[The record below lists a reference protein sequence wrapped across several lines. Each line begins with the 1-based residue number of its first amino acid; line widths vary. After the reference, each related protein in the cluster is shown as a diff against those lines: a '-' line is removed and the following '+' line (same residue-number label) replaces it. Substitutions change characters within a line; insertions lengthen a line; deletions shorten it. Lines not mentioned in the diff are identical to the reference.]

1 MSEVE
6 RPLFVPL
13 YGEHFDNFAKGTK
26 TAEYRQYGARWN
38 EQTCRIG
45 RVVILSRGYSG
56 PRLKATILAVS
67 LVPARD
73 IPKDV
78 RGLFPLGAQLI
89 RIALSPPQQMPDRE
103 LMRPSTKTPRKVVR
117 RRP

>member
-1 MSEVE
+1 MRE

-13 YGEHFDNFAKGTK
+13 YGEHFDNFARGTK
-26 TAEYRQYGARWN
+26 TFEYRQYGARWN
-38 EQTCRIG
+38 EQTCWIG
-45 RVVILSRGYSG
+45 RPVILSRGYSG
-56 PRLKATILAVS
+56 PRLRSSVVAVT

-78 RGLFPLGAQLI
+78 RGLFPIGVQLI
-89 RIALSPPQQMPDRE
+89 RIALSPPQQMQDRE
-103 LMRPSTKTPRKVVR
+103 LARPKTKTQRKVVR

>member
-1 MSEVE
+1 MRE
-6 RPLFVPL
+6 RALFVPL
-13 YGEHFDNFAKGTK
+13 YGEHFDNFANGKK
-26 TAEYRQYGARWN
+26 TFEYRQYGARWN
-38 EQTCRIG
+38 LETCWIG
-45 RVVILSRGYSG
+45 RPLILSRGYSG
-56 PRLKATILAVS
+56 PRLRSTIIAVA

-89 RIALSPPQQMPDRE
+89 RIAVSPPQQMPDRE
-103 LMRPSTKTPRKVVR
+103 LMRPKTKTPRKVVR